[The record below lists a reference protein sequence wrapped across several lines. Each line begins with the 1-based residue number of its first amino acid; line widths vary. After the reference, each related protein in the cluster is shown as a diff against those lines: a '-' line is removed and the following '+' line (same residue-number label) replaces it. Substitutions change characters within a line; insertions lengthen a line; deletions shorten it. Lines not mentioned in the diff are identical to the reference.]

1 MKKIFFFFLFS
12 FFLIGG
18 TGFCENFPKS
28 TGKSFCKNLP
38 DSIKNFHAVGKCEYT
53 DINLTNQYTNQY
65 IREAHREY
73 ESGNKKIILHIVE
86 GPPALAQLNTF
97 HNIVSIETADTIVKK
112 IEFQGFQS
120 LVHYNKIEKSGNVI
134 IILNEQK
141 PKVLLINYT
150 NVPMEEIVDIIKHEI
165 NLEKF
170 K

>member
-1 MKKIFFFFLFS
+1 MKKDIFLFFLFFFL
-12 FFLIGG
+12 IEGI
-18 TGFCENFPKS
+18 GFCENFPKS

-53 DINLTNQYTNQY
+53 DINFTNQYV
-65 IREAHREY
+65 REAHREY

-150 NVPMEEIVDIIKHEI
+150 NVPMEEIVDIIRSDI
-165 NLEKF
+165 SLDKF
-170 K
+170 R